1 MNLAP
6 LTAYLTADQLD
17 RLAAS
22 VAKLEKLVAAGALRA
37 IDIADAKFI
46 IGRMVERAVDSFDKA
61 NGYGHDVMV
70 SGAYSVPAAI
80 KDMDRKSNTKRAA
93 FLRSLLP
100 LHQLLEAA
108 KPLVVKRQPGTKTA
122 KQVAREAFTMTC
134 QCCGRAIFAETGTI
148 AHHGY
153 ERPGEGW
160 QTASCM
166 GAKFLP
172 FEVARERLGDLIRYI
187 ESHLVDLRA
196 SLARVQSEAVALSFH
211 YSIRPRGVGFG
222 AKRVE
227 HHVAV
232 TRETFD
238 DVRAAY
244 ESEMR
249 NNSVHSFDD
258 IKSRAVASLESSI
271 RNTESDR
278 KTQQARFDGWK
289 QTHRRDGAQ
298 WVAL

>member
-1 MNLAP
+1 MNLDP
-6 LTAYLTADQLD
+6 IRPYLDAARFD
-17 RLAAS
+17 RLAS
-22 VAKLEKLVAAGALRA
+22 MVTKLETAIAAGQVRNVDLV
-37 IDIADAKFI
+37 DAKFI
-46 IGRMVERAVDSFDKA
+46 INRRVEEIVDTFDKVH
-61 NGYGHDVMV
+61 GYGFDVLVM
-70 SGAYSVPAAI
+70 SAYNVPAAL
-80 KDMDRKSNTKRAA
+80 KEVTKKKNDPRAA
-93 FLRSLLP
+93 LLRALLP
-100 LHQLLEAA
+100 LHELLQAA

-166 GAKFLP
+166 GAKCVP
-172 FEVARERLGDLIRYI
+172 FEVSRDRLGQMIQVI
-187 ESHLVDLRA
+187 ERHLVDLRA
-196 SLARVQSEAVALSFH
+196 SLARVQAESVALSFH
-211 YSIRPRGVGFG
+211 YSVRPRGVGFG
-222 AKRVE
+222 AKLVE

-249 NNSVHSFDD
+249 QSSVHSFDD
-258 IKSRAVASLESSI
+258 IKARAVASLESSI
-271 RNTESDR
+271 RMTESDR
-278 KTQQARFDGWK
+278 KTHQARFDGWK
-289 QTHRRDGAQ
+289 QTHRRDAGQ